1 MHRVKV
7 RHRHTD
13 EAEVSASPYG
23 YEKSKRRDVYT
34 VDVNIPTN
42 LVFGIAIPTS
52 SFNFVQLLFMP
63 VLSKF
68 RYLVQQD
75 LYFMPISDPQALSNT
90 HTVLGM
96 LQPWAFRSLNRVDPL
111 DSVQLV

>member
-1 MHRVKV
+1 MCIELKYG
-7 RHRHTD
+7 TD
-13 EAEVSASPYG
+13 IPMKQKYLLPRMG
-23 YEKSKRRDVYT
+23 MMTEKSKRRDVYI

-52 SFNFVQLLFMP
+52 SFNFVQLFFMP

-75 LYFMPISDPQALSNT
+75 LYFMLISDPQALIVTPTLYSGCYS
-90 HTVLGM
+90 LGPSG
-96 LQPWAFRSLNRVDPL
+96 L
-111 DSVQLV
+111 